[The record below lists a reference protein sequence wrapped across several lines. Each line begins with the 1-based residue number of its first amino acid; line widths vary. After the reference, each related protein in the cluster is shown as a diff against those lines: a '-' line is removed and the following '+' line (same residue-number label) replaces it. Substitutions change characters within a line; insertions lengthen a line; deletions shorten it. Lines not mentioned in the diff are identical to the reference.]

1 MLDVHGRFVW
11 YELMT
16 TDPKAAMAFYAKVMG
31 WRVWDASAPGRPYF
45 LFSAGPASVG
55 GLMSLPEEAQASG
68 VKPSWLG
75 YVGVDDV
82 DAAARRIL
90 RLGGAVHVPPTDA
103 ADVSRFSIISDP
115 QAARFALLKWRNPSQ
130 HPLAERRTPGRVG
143 WHELLAADW
152 ESAWPFYGELFGW
165 ERSEEKLGEAQG
177 YQLFS
182 ARGEA
187 IGGMF
192 SKEPEMP
199 GPCWL
204 YYFNIGDIDATIA
217 RVEARGGE
225 LVHGPVEVP
234 GGSWIAQCIDPQGA
248 WFALQGSRRPD
259 AVGYFERVST
269 GGRSRVPGGRWSW

>member
-1 MLDVHGRFVW
+1 VVGVHGCFVW

-16 TDPKAAMAFYAKVMG
+16 TDVKSAMAFYSKVMG

-45 LFSAGPASVG
+45 LFSAGPTSVG
-55 GLMSLPEEAQASG
+55 GLMSLSEEARASG
-68 VKPSWLG
+68 VKSSWLG

-90 RLGGAVHVPPTDA
+90 QLGGAVHVPPTDA
-103 ADVSRFSIISDP
+103 SGVSRFSIFSDP
-115 QAARFALLKWRNPSQ
+115 QAARLAVLKWCKPSQ
-130 HPLAERRTPGRVG
+130 HAPAERGATGPIG

-152 ESAWPFYGELFGW
+152 EGAWPFYGELFGW
-165 ERSEEKLGEAQG
+165 ERSWENLGDAAG
-177 YQLFS
+177 YQLFC
-182 ARGEA
+182 AGEEV

-199 GPCWL
+199 APCWL

-225 LVHGPVEVP
+225 LVHGPVEVQ
-234 GGSWIAQCIDPQGA
+234 GGSWIAQCMDAQGA

-259 AVGYFERVST
+259 ALGYFSVTTR
-269 GGRSRVPGGRWSW
+269 GRSRGRWSW